1 MKRSRMTCA
10 GVIVTLA
17 VASVTAHHSPVMFDQ
32 TKQVS
37 IDGMVVE
44 FAWTNPHSSIQLD
57 VPNGNGGVD
66 RWGVEMGSPGA
77 MVRQGWKSTL
87 IKPGDHV
94 TVTIR
99 PLKSG
104 EHGGSFLSVKL
115 ADGRVLTNRGFED
128 APTQTNK

>member
-1 MKRSRMTCA
+1 
-10 GVIVTLA
+10 
-17 VASVTAHHSPVMFDQ
+17 
-32 TKQVS
+32 
-37 IDGMVVE
+37 
-44 FAWTNPHSSIQLD
+44 
-57 VPNGNGGVD
+57 VD

-87 IKPGDHV
+87 IKAGDRV

-104 EHGGSFLSVKL
+104 EHGGSFLSVRL

-128 APTQTNK
+128 APAQTGK